1 MNKLTKFVIC
11 LLSIC
16 IFVSLG
22 WWGSDNYKNFLNPD
36 TSLPSWSKP
45 RPLEKYTIEN
55 QLKTDV
61 KSVKISIEDNIFN
74 FELPRLIFSLCF
86 SFLVTSCLKDSCA

>member
-74 FELPRLIFSLCF
+74 FEFDPTLEYKKTNGLSLSIPF
-86 SFLVTSCLKDSCA
+86 Y